1 MEADNKIE
9 IMKQA
14 MVKLIRD
21 LPPSVMFSIVSFG
34 TFFEAMY

>member
-1 MEADNKIE
+1 MEEDNKIE

-21 LPPSVMFSIVSFG
+21 LPPTVKFSIVCFG
-34 TFFEAMY
+34 TFFDAMY